1 MAKPSGEF
9 FFFLLSAEPSRG
21 RKIEEQVVTDFH
33 AHNDENRSSVT
44 SSAVAEERQDVSPK
58 NAVDEMADAITG
70 DNDRSLCP
78 LAEKYRNLPL
88 PATFGFCRKIYC

>member
-1 MAKPSGEF
+1 MKIERYNLSQTEKSNFMAKTFAVESHKNKPVQPIRLLQPWPSPAENF
-9 FFFLLSAEPSRG
+9 FFFLLSAEPARG

-58 NAVDEMADAITG
+58 T
-70 DNDRSLCP
+70 R
-78 LAEKYRNLPL
+78 
-88 PATFGFCRKIYC
+88 